1 MEEARARILQTALK
15 LFSTYG
21 YAGTTTR
28 EIARGAGVAEVTL
41 FRHFPTKE
49 RLFQDVVA
57 AYLPGPDFRELVAAA
72 RKLEYRHALESI
84 AAAFLDAL
92 RERQDLVLIM
102 YMESRRHFALMERVY
117 AALVADLTA
126 LIAGYFRDLQEQGLI
141 RPLHPTAAA
150 MALLGLCLTYYESQE
165 LFPNRGMAGISPPQ
179 LMGEFIDIFLAG
191 TKGRPSPASPE
202 LNPRRE

>member
-1 MEEARARILQTALK
+1 MEEARARILQAALK

-150 MALLGLCLTYYESQE
+150 MALLGLCFTYYESQE

-191 TKGRPSPASPE
+191 TKGRPSPASPD